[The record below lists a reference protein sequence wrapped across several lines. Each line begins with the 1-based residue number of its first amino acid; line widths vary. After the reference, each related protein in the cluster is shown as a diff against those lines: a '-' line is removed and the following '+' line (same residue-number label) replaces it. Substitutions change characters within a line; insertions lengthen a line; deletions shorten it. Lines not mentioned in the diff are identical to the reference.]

1 MSFNYLIILTKVIT
15 YDKIIKD
22 RSDHMSKNKNYMAPE
37 YEGITAFQKGKAS
50 KLFKKVVDE
59 DQILIVSKQ
68 NKPQN
73 VIISYDRYLRL
84 KKQGIEI

>member
-1 MSFNYLIILTKVIT
+1 MQLNRLTKVIT
-15 YDKIIKD
+15 CDIIVES
-22 RSDHMSKNKNYMAPE
+22 RSDCMSKNKSYMAPE